1 MHSKKQTLCIVR
13 NTHRATS
20 YTQCV
25 FVNKTTLC
33 KIPTPLIFT
42 NKIRFIFYINPHAK
56 LVSASFLQKIHTLFP
71 LFLNYFLFKTT
82 KILYNI
88 EHK

>member
-33 KIPTPLIFT
+33 KIPIPLIFT
-42 NKIRFIFYINPHAK
+42 NKIRFIFFIERGYLISINHSVIPNSIRNLITKYSVDAETS
-56 LVSASFLQKIHTLFP
+56 SA
-71 LFLNYFLFKTT
+71 
-82 KILYNI
+82 
-88 EHK
+88 